1 MSEATDIEKKS
12 LEAHVELCAERYR
25 LLETKL
31 ESMDEKIT
39 TLFSVI
45 AELRGMLQATNA
57 KQNDRHCYDNKSP
70 DSDFQQ
76 RCFFL
81 NGPGWAR
88 KLVWFAQFASP
99 VWGRQDTQGKFA

>member
-1 MSEATDIEKKS
+1 MAETTDIEKKS

-39 TLFSVI
+39 TLFNVI

-57 KQNDRHCYDNKSP
+57 KNNDRIISWGVGIIVT
-70 DSDFQQ
+70 
-76 RCFFL
+76 L
-81 NGPGWAR
+81 VGALGWATAHLI
-88 KLVWFAQFASP
+88 KV
-99 VWGRQDTQGKFA
+99 